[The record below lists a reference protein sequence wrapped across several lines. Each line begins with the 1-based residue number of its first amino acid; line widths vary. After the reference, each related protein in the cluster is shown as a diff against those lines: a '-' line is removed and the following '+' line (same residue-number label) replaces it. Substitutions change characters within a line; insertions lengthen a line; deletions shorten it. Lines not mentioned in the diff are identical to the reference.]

1 MAALDLSSPA
11 LELSF
16 LPTPLSV
23 IQLKPSQAIPSKLLQ
38 ALTGAGDAHSFVS
51 ITRCPDEIS
60 IILPASQFEEL
71 YPPTS
76 LGPWTTL
83 KVAGPMDLSL
93 TGILN
98 ELTGP
103 LKTAQ
108 VPIFASSTWN
118 TDYVLIEERHKE
130 AARAALE
137 QAGWKFAP

>member
-1 MAALDLSSPA
+1 
-11 LELSF
+11 
-16 LPTPLSV
+16 
-23 IQLKPSQAIPSKLLQ
+23 
-38 ALTGAGDAHSFVS
+38 
-51 ITRCPDEIS
+51 
-60 IILPASQFEEL
+60 
-71 YPPTS
+71 
-76 LGPWTTL
+76 
-83 KVAGPMDLSL
+83 MDLSL